1 MGIFSWFSSRWRG
14 DRSGDGP
21 NLVVPNQCETDS
33 DLDEMRRN
41 AAADIAAVAQ
51 DAKYF
56 GSSRQADWD
65 GGI

>member
-1 MGIFSWFSSRWRG
+1 MGIFSWFTRWREDPSSNG
-14 DRSGDGP
+14 S
-21 NLVVPNQCETDS
+21 NLVVPNQCETGS

-56 GSSRQADWD
+56 GSSAQADRD